1 MMANKLLKSLVS
13 MFGRTHS
20 PEWDRDMLIWAKTEY
35 GKDWQYAY
43 QYMIN
48 NNGKSPTLGVTL

>member
-1 MMANKLLKSLVS
+1 

-48 NNGKSPTLGVTL
+48 NNGKSPTLGVTV

>member
-1 MMANKLLKSLVS
+1 MAKSLLNCLVS

>member
-1 MMANKLLKSLVS
+1 MAKSLYECLVS
-13 MFGRTHS
+13 MFGRNS
-20 PEWDRDMLIWAKTEY
+20 DSWNRDMLTWAKTEY